1 MLSRRRFR
9 RTAIGPLVAGTAMI
23 GAVGLTAVPAHAAP
37 AGVTVVLHG
46 SVLTITGDAGNNGL
60 VVGRTPAGTI
70 TLDGT
75 VVLGGTATTAN
86 VSLIHMDGGAGDDTL
101 KFDETNGVMPQGEFI
116 GGDGRDKI
124 TGGSGADN
132 IVGGPGNDRVV
143 GGPGNDTVSLG
154 ADSDEFTLNTGD
166 GNDHLDGGSETDSLI
181 VNGSPTIPSFTES
194 VFVSA
199 NGPRTTLHRVQPTA
213 PSTVIQDVLD
223 VGGVEQV
230 KLNLAS
236 GPADARL
243 NTAAVEGLGT
253 DISVMRVDLGSFVN
267 PNPNLRNQFN
277 IAGTD
282 GPDRIRI
289 SGTPAKGVSVSGAG
303 SGAVLV
309 TGAQFFA
316 VRGNAGDDVIDAGGL
331 TAGTVETFIE
341 NGDASPI
348 STPGGNDILRGTS
361 GNDQLFGGVGDDRL
375 EGRGGND
382 VLDGGTGNNV
392 IIP

>member
-1 MLSRRRFR
+1 MFSRRRIR
-9 RTAIGPLVAGTAMI
+9 RTVIGPLVAGTAMI
-23 GAVGLTAVPAHAAP
+23 GAVGLAAVPAHAAP
-37 AGVTVVLHG
+37 AGFTVVLNG
-46 SVLTITGDAGNNGL
+46 SVLTVTGDAGNNGL
-60 VVGRTPAGTI
+60 VVGRTPVGTI
-70 TLDGT
+70 TINGA

-86 VSLIHMDGGAGDDTL
+86 VSLIHMDGGAGDDNL
-101 KFDETNGVMPQGEFI
+101 KFDETNGVMPKGEFI

-124 TGGSGADN
+124 TGGSGADT
-132 IVGGPGNDRVV
+132 IAGGPGNDRVV
-143 GGPGNDTVSLG
+143 GGPGNDTVNMG

-166 GNDHLDGGSETDSLI
+166 GNDHLDGGTETDSLI
-181 VNGSPTIPSFTES
+181 VNGSPTIPNFTEF
-194 VFVSA
+194 VQVSA
-199 NGPRTTLHRVQPTA
+199 NGPRTMVKNTQNTS
-213 PSTVIQDVLD
+213 PSTVIQDVMD

-236 GPADARL
+236 GPTDPRVNEAD
-243 NTAAVEGLGT
+243 VEGLGT
-253 DISVMRVDLGSFVN
+253 DISVMRIDLGSFVN
-267 PNPNLRNQFN
+267 PNPNLRNSLN

-289 SGTPAKGVSVSGAG
+289 SGTPTKGVSVSGAG
-303 SGAVLV
+303 SGAVLA

-341 NGDASPI
+341 VGDASPI
-348 STPGGNDILRGTS
+348 STPGGNDTLRGTP
-361 GNDQLFGGVGDDRL
+361 GNDQLFGGAGDDRL

-382 VLDGGTGNNV
+382 ILDGGTGNNV

>member
-1 MLSRRRFR
+1 MFSRRRIR
-9 RTAIGPLVAGTAMI
+9 RTVLGPLVAGTAMI
-23 GAVGLTAVPAHAAP
+23 GAAGLTAVPAHAAP
-37 AGVTVVLHG
+37 AGVTVALNG
-46 SVLTITGDAGNNGL
+46 SVLTVTGDAGNNGL

-70 TLDGT
+70 TLNGA
-75 VVLGGTATTAN
+75 VVLGGTATTAT

-101 KFDETNGVMPQGEFI
+101 KFDETNGVMPQGEFV

-124 TGGSGADN
+124 TGGSGADT

-154 ADSDEFTLNTGD
+154 ADTDEFTLNTGD
-166 GNDHLDGGSETDSLI
+166 GNDHLDGGAGTDGLI
-181 VNGSPTIPSFTES
+181 VNGSPTIPSFTET
-194 VFVSA
+194 VLVSA
-199 NGPRTTLHRVQPTA
+199 NGPRTTLRRVQPTA

-236 GPADARL
+236 GPTDARP
-243 NTAAVEGLGT
+243 NSVSVAGLGT
-253 DISVMRVDLGSFVN
+253 DISVMRVNLGSFVS
-267 PNPNLRNQFN
+267 PNPGLRNTFN
-277 IAGTD
+277 ISGTD

-289 SGTPAKGVSVSGAG
+289 AGSAAKGVSVSGAG

-309 TGAQFFA
+309 TGAQFFG
-316 VRGNAGDDVIDAGGL
+316 VSGNAGDDVIDAGVL
-331 TAGTVETFIE
+331 PAGTVETLIE
-341 NGDASPI
+341 SGDASPI
-348 STPGGNDILRGTS
+348 LTPGGNDILVGS
-361 GNDQLFGGVGDDRL
+361 PGNDELFGGVGDDRL

-382 VLDGGTGNNV
+382 ILDGGAGNNV